1 MFLIYMSVN
10 FVYKSGHMCLTNTAL
25 LQDFNSCFGLEKS
38 MLSMTDT
45 TFNNNRRHN
54 NVKSCL
60 TNP

>member
-1 MFLIYMSVN
+1 MSVN
-10 FVYKSGHMCLTNTAL
+10 FVYKSGHMCLTKTAL

-38 MLSMTDT
+38 MLYKADS
-45 TFNNNRRHN
+45 TFLNNNNYNRRHN